1 MYSKLSTMYYETSK
15 PIGTSLGG
23 DLEFY
28 FEAIKQSRS
37 ILEVGSGTGRLL
49 IPFLKEGLKIEG
61 IDASSDMV
69 SMCITHCIEHDVEAN
84 VKQIDVYNMSEVGTF
99 DAIIIPTGTFCLF
112 SDPNAVIEGCYE
124 HLEKGGKLVL
134 DLIFPH
140 GFVPGSVH
148 RHVVYPNQKDVLFHE
163 DHQHTI
169 NWQTQQTRQFFR
181 YELWRENKLCEQE
194 LEIFDLYWYQID
206 QMETMLRNS
215 GYGQIEWYGDYTKGY
230 DAGSDYEVLTLCAY
244 K

>member
-1 MYSKLSTMYYETSK
+1 M
-15 PIGTSLGG
+15 
-23 DLEFY
+23 
-28 FEAIKQSRS
+28 
-37 ILEVGSGTGRLL
+37 
-49 IPFLKEGLKIEG
+49 FL
-61 IDASSDMV
+61 
-69 SMCITHCIEHDVEAN
+69 
-84 VKQIDVYNMSEVGTF
+84 
-99 DAIIIPTGTFCLF
+99 
-112 SDPNAVIEGCYE
+112 
-124 HLEKGGKLVL
+124 
-134 DLIFPH
+134 
-140 GFVPGSVH
+140 
-148 RHVVYPNQKDVLFHE
+148 E

-215 GYGQIEWYGDYTKGY
+215 GYGQIEWFGDYTKGY